1 MNKYLIIAYS
11 DSVSRNKVVLYIKID
26 IIIVFL
32 IKYIVVILLILY
44 YIKYTKDNIYI
55 YIELNN

>member
-32 IKYIVVILLILY
+32 IKYIVVILLIFRKIKILY
-44 YIKYTKDNIYI
+44 YI
-55 YIELNN
+55 